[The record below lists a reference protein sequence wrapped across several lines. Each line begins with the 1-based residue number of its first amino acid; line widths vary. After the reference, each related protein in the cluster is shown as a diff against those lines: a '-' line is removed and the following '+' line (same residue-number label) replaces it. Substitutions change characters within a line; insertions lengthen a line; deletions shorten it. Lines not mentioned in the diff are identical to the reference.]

1 MTEQRDL
8 VVDCLG
14 RACPMPV
21 IELAR
26 AIKGVPVGQVVTV
39 LADDPA
45 AGPDIEAWCRMRGQS
60 LEGAEP
66 PAYRVRR
73 VS

>member
-1 MTEQRDL
+1 VTEPT
-8 VVDCLG
+8 VIDCLG
-14 RACPMPV
+14 RRCPVPV

-26 AIKGVPVGQVVTV
+26 AITAVPVGGEVVV

-60 LEGAEP
+60 FEGADP
-66 PAYRVRR
+66 PSYRVRR
-73 VS
+73 VH